1 MYMFDWYWFG
11 IQSSSGNILSSAMD
25 NNGTFE
31 FLWNFCVCLYWE
43 ASEGIDEKGWDMQV
57 VGVRVVE
64 DAGGEDEETDD
75 SCWSPLTGA

>member
-1 MYMFDWYWFG
+1 MFDWYWFG

-43 ASEGIDEKGWDMQV
+43 ASEGIDEKG
-57 VGVRVVE
+57 
-64 DAGGEDEETDD
+64 
-75 SCWSPLTGA
+75 